1 MHPFQPW
8 LVVLRGETLWRSW
21 PNVMVMFLFFFR
33 VCFVFPST
41 PELSSRVSN
50 TIPRTSC
57 GKRSM
62 KFVKLY
68 KDPKFGFG
76 MVITCGNTCDTVL
89 QGAFVESVRP
99 GSPADLDGNIN
110 PGDQIMSVNG
120 IDVQNDHFLTVVDLL
135 QGTAN
140 SVDLVIAKG
149 NKIPSD
155 FTNIIK
161 KEISEK
167 PFVQTKTWIVGNET
181 SKHTMPS
188 LETTEVKTNGK
199 DLPIPLPR
207 KKWMDQEKSLRLSGP
222 DLTLNH
228 SSVTNPEK
236 KKETNSNNISRDN
249 IPDIIASQMKHLGT
263 SLSDVLKNE
272 RFEDCEYLPI
282 TKNVDENFLLPGEIF
297 HVVLDKKGGSLGL
310 NIYQGTESTCSEQ
323 RHIYIHSVIPNGAAD
338 LDGRIKPGDKLLEVD
353 GELLENLSYQEVV
366 TKLRETSQVAH
377 LVLEK
382 GNLIESPLVENEIES
397 KNNCQYSKNGYL
409 SNVIKHDPNNSIL
422 QNSTL
427 NNIFKYPEG
436 VFQKETDIKRKESSA
451 SAEAS
456 FDLYKENESNDQSYS
471 SLPTITNDHEFHSA
485 KDTISELHVNYTPKR
500 NFHNPSSP
508 TYAKVMNLNS
518 SVCRFQSPLTSY
530 NSTPNLA
537 ENSDEEDRNEMNGGP
552 LYRNRST
559 DCLATPLFLKPHQ
572 AVLDF
577 CQNYSYVRGSAS
589 NLHQMPAVPIRKK
602 KLKKLEDIYNYCNSD
617 NTFQVVIQK
626 SSRGLGLSISGGV
639 EAFNRDPFSQLIR
652 IRKLYPLQPALEC
665 GKLALGDVILEVNGT
680 KMVGLTNTEAL
691 EVLRC
696 APTEVVL
703 KVFRPSK
710 SLIPAFSTFKGGI
723 WPFFDSSSSSA
734 SSSLS
739 RTEANSYNFETGE
752 FEVTLVK
759 RGGSLGFTISKID
772 GPPVNP
778 EEGIYVKALVREP
791 AVSDGRIQ
799 PGDRILK
806 VNGTPVSSMSHAE
819 AIEFMRNTP
828 NSVTLTLSRIE
839 PPLTPGYM
847 DAEYSRSKPL
857 RWEAV
862 GLINDRLKQKKN
874 CEENGT
880 PTRKIKRKLGRISNA
895 PSNSSTESESTH
907 SSSSQE
913 HVIAESVE
921 PNDSIEDLN
930 LEGAGLQRNQRPK
943 SLDMLNSSDR
953 KRCPAFTDE
962 ESFHRQSSVMCS
974 NADSKNK
981 NEEHEN
987 ASSSEKAGKNLLKWR
1002 GSTLPHTDETD
1013 KPDISLDKCSTS
1025 IISLEN
1031 ETSIESTSDDE
1042 KPIPFPRTT
1051 SCSNYWVHTF
1061 DVELDRGWHGRL
1073 GFSLCDPPPDSPDS
1087 PKNILPKAAE
1097 VKAVYPGSLADKD
1110 GRIKVGDRLIHIL
1123 NRECLLNKSAPEV
1136 IEILRRTGG
1145 LIKMVFCRLE
1155 KRT

>member
-1 MHPFQPW
+1 MGTAACCLLLELTKSSFLHGSFVRDYLYLNMRCRVHGLMESFLSVEWWSSCDAQI
-8 LVVLRGETLWRSW
+8 LAVLSSFGFSF
-21 PNVMVMFLFFFR
+21 VYVFF
-33 VCFVFPST
+33 T
-41 PELSSRVSN
+41 NTNELSSRVPN
-50 TIPRTSC
+50 TIPRASC
-57 GKRSM
+57 GKLSM
-62 KFVKLY
+62 KFVKLC
-68 KDPKFGFG
+68 KDPNFGFG
-76 MVITCGNTCDTVL
+76 MIITCGNTCDTIL
-89 QGAFVESVRP
+89 QGAFVESIHH
-99 GSPADLDGNIN
+99 GSPADLDGSIS

-135 QGTAN
+135 QGTTN

-149 NKIPSD
+149 NKIPTD
-155 FTNIIK
+155 LTNLIK
-161 KEISEK
+161 KEITEK
-167 PFVQTKTWIVGNET
+167 PFTQTKTWIVGNET
-181 SKHTMPS
+181 SKDTMPS
-188 LETTEVKTNGK
+188 LETIGVKTNSN
-199 DLPIPLPR
+199 DLPIPIPLPR
-207 KKWMDQEKSLRLSGP
+207 KKWMDQEKSLQLDGP

-228 SSVTNPEK
+228 SSVINPDK
-236 KKETNSNNISRDN
+236 KKETNSSNISTDN
-249 IPDIIASQMKHLGT
+249 IPDIIASQMKNLST
-263 SLSDVLKNE
+263 SLSDVLIKNE
-272 RFEDCEYLPI
+272 SLEDSEYLPI

-366 TKLRETSQVAH
+366 TKLRETPQVAH

-382 GNLIESPLVENEIES
+382 GNLIESPLVENETVS
-397 KNNCQYSKNGYL
+397 KNNNQYSTKGYL
-409 SNVIKHDPNNSIL
+409 PIAVKNDHKNSIL
-422 QNSTL
+422 QSNSP
-427 NNIFKYPEG
+427 NNVFKYPESM
-436 VFQKETDIKRKESSA
+436 FQKETDIKRKESSA

-456 FDLYKENESNDQSYS
+456 FELYKENESNDQSYS
-471 SLPTITNDHEFHSA
+471 SLPTITNDHKFYSA
-485 KDTISELHVNYTPKR
+485 KDTNSGPQVNNTPKR
-500 NFHNPSSP
+500 NLNSPSSP
-508 TYAKVMNLNS
+508 TYAKVMNMNS

-537 ENSDEEDRNEMNGGP
+537 ENSDEEDRNEMNGSS

-559 DCLATPLFLKPHQ
+559 DCLATPHFLKPHQ

-577 CQNYSYVRGSAS
+577 CQNYSYVR
-589 NLHQMPAVPIRKK
+589 
-602 KLKKLEDIYNYCNSD
+602 D

-639 EAFNRDPFSQLIR
+639 DAFNRDPFSQLIR
-652 IRKLYPLQPALEC
+652 IRKLYPLQPALDC
-665 GKLALGDVILEVNGT
+665 GKLVLGDVLLEVNGT

-691 EVLRC
+691 EVLRS
-696 APTEVVL
+696 ASTEVVL

-710 SLIPAFSTFKGGI
+710 SLIPSFSTLKGGI

-739 RTEANSYNFETGE
+739 RTEANSYNVETGE
-752 FEVTLVK
+752 FEVTLMK
-759 RGGSLGFTISKID
+759 RGGSLGFTISKVD
-772 GPPVNP
+772 GLSS
-778 EEGIYVKALVREP
+778 EEGIYVKALVRDP

-806 VNGTPVSSMSHAE
+806 VNGTSVSSMSHAE

-874 CEENGT
+874 SEENGT

-895 PSNSSTESESTH
+895 PSNSSTESESTN

-913 HVIAESVE
+913 HVIVESAE

-930 LEGAGLQRNQRPK
+930 LEGVGLQRNQRPK
-943 SLDMLNSSDR
+943 SLDMLNLSDR

-974 NADSKNK
+974 NVDSKNK
-981 NEEHEN
+981 NEESEN
-987 ASSSEKAGKNLLKWR
+987 ANSSEKNLLKWR

-1013 KPDISLDKCSTS
+1013 KPDGSLDKYSTYNFQLDYELAVKS
-1025 IISLEN
+1025 HP
-1031 ETSIESTSDDE
+1031 DDAPG
-1042 KPIPFPRTT
+1042 PITT
-1051 SCSNYWVHTF
+1051 SSGYWMNSF
-1061 DVELDRGWHGRL
+1061 IVELDRGWHGRL
-1073 GFSLCDPPPDSPDS
+1073 GFSLYDPPPDPPDS
-1087 PKNILPKAAE
+1087 PRSILPRLAE
-1097 VKAVYPGSLADKD
+1097 VKAVYPGSLAERD
-1110 GRIKVGDRLIHIL
+1110 GRIKVGDRLFYVE
-1123 NRECLLNKSAPEV
+1123 NRESVLNKKSAAEV
-1136 IEILRRTGG
+1136 IKLLRRTGG
-1145 LIKMVFCRLE
+1145 RVKMMFCRLE
-1155 KRT
+1155 RRT